1 MPATSIID
9 HEDGRRTI
17 HLGQLQEG
25 PYMVYEWR
33 QVARP
38 KEPEKCLAGSGYE
51 YKSVPVIYSLK
62 LVGQDQQSWYYR
74 RTLLSAPEVKIV
86 DVTDTIYEIKFKDT
100 L

>member
-9 HEDGRRTI
+9 YEDGSRTI

-33 QVARP
+33 QVTRP
-38 KEPEKCLAGSGYE
+38 REPEKCLAGSGYE
-51 YKSVPVIYSLK
+51 DKFVPVIYSLR

-74 RTLLSAPEVKIV
+74 RKLLSAPKVKIV
-86 DVTDTIYEIKFKDT
+86 DVTDTIYKIKFRDT